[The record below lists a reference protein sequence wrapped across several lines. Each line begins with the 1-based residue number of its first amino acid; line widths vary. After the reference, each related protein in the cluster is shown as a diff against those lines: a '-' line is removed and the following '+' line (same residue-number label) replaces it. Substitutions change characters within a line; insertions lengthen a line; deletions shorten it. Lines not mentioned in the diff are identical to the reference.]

1 MAEAMID
8 VQEREIVSPAIDC
21 SINSPERTM
30 TENKLFRIITAGDL
44 NWEKGYEQALM
55 TIRILVDRKIPVRFD
70 IFGEGN
76 EYQSILFAIHDMDLS
91 QHVQLN
97 GRISP
102 EELRNRFKEADVFF
116 ISSVNEQS
124 PLEALEAMGCGIPV
138 VATES
143 AKINEIITD
152 GLEGL
157 IVPVMEPKSAAD
169 ALEMLWRK
177 TELRSRMGASAK
189 EKILKREEV

>member
-8 VQEREIVSPAIDC
+8 VQEREIVSPT
-21 SINSPERTM
+21 INSCDRTM
-30 TENKLFRIITAGDL
+30 TENKIFRIITAGDL

-70 IFGEGN
+70 IYGEGN

-91 QHVQLN
+91 QHVHLN

-102 EELRNRFKEADVFF
+102 EELRNRLKEADVFF
-116 ISSVNEQS
+116 LSSVNEQS
-124 PLEALEAMGCGIPV
+124 PLEALEAMACGVPV

-157 IVPVMEPKSAAD
+157 IVPIMEPKSAAD

-189 EKILKREEV
+189 EKILKREEG

>member
-8 VQEREIVSPAIDC
+8 VQEREIISPASD
-21 SINSPERTM
+21 SSFHSDERTM
-30 TENKLFRIITAGDL
+30 TETKLFRIITAGDL
-44 NWEKGYEQALM
+44 TWEKGYEQALM
-55 TIRILVDRKIPVRFD
+55 TIRILLDRKIPVRFE

-97 GRISP
+97 KRISP
-102 EELRNRFKEADVFF
+102 EGLRNRFKEADVFF
-116 ISSVNEQS
+116 LSSVNEQS
-124 PLEALEAMGCGIPV
+124 PLEVLEAMSCGVPV

-143 AKINEIITD
+143 AKIHEIITD
-152 GLEGL
+152 GLDGL
-157 IVPVMEPKSAAD
+157 IVPIMDPVAAAD

-177 TELRSRMGASAK
+177 AELRSKMGAAARAK
-189 EKILKREEV
+189 TLKREEV